1 MISATGYSRPQGRSY
16 RIVGGLD
23 WLLVWLVGLYC
34 VLYPPYVSHVWF
46 PPLYRLTV
54 EGGVLAFLTLVYL
67 GTRGGRF
74 AVTFVTALVLVSLYG
89 MFSGEAVAQVI
100 SFLNKLLFLMLLY
113 RVARDRPRFA
123 RYLRQGWVWFWV
135 LTFLLALT
143 AFAAKFFGLVE
154 FGSFPFPVHYPY
166 RFHPLLGNLL
176 EKNLGGVMFPR
187 VCGFFDEPGLL
198 AFFAGLNFYLSP
210 RLFERRVWG
219 RWFSLLAL
227 AAGLTTFSY
236 TLFIFL
242 GVWFLLK
249 VTKLLDYQVEFTL
262 LLLGIGVVSVVTFVL
277 LVQNIDLL
285 PNSSGID
292 RIKRLIHV
300 WEQYKALDF
309 YQILFGTGIL
319 PLKTILSGGA
329 NAGLLQVFIAR
340 GLLLSFFFF
349 GVILKLLD
357 RRKALTLYVLYFS
370 LAFDFFWYPLFL
382 TGLVVSFFAE
392 PQGEGATKPSFP
404 SANRF

>member
-1 MISATGYSRPQGRSY
+1 MISATGYGKAQGTSV

-23 WLLVWLVGLYC
+23 WLLVWLVGLYS
-34 VLYPPYVSHVWF
+34 VLYPPFVSHVWF
-46 PPLYRLTV
+46 ESLYRLTV
-54 EGGVLAFLTLVYL
+54 EGLLLAFLTLVYL

-74 AVTFVTALVLVSLYG
+74 AVTFLTALVLVSLYG
-89 MFSGEAVAQVI
+89 MFSGEALAQVF

-143 AFAAKFFGLVE
+143 AFTTKFLGLLRFGP
-154 FGSFPFPVHYPY
+154 FPFPVHYPY
-166 RFHPLLGNLL
+166 QFHPLLGNLL
-176 EKNLGGVMFPR
+176 DKNLGGVMFPR

-198 AFFAGLNFYLSP
+198 AFFAGLNFYIGP
-210 RLFERRVWG
+210 RLFESKIRG
-219 RWFSLLAL
+219 RWFSVLAL
-227 AAGLTTFSY
+227 AAGLTTLSY

-242 GVWFLLK
+242 AVWFVLK
-249 VTKLLDYQVEFTL
+249 VTKLLDYKVEFTL
-262 LLLGIGVVSVVTFVL
+262 LLLGIGLVSVLTFVL

-292 RIKRLIHV
+292 RLKRMLHV
-300 WEQYKALDF
+300 WEEYKALNF

-319 PLKTILSGGA
+319 PLKAILSGGA

-340 GLLLSFFFF
+340 GLLLSLFFF

-357 RRKALTLYVLYFS
+357 QRKTLTLYVLYFS

-382 TGLVVSFFAE
+382 TGLVVSFFAV
-392 PQGEGATKPSFP
+392 PPLSAQPKPGSP
-404 SANRF
+404 LTPRF